1 MGTKPPERLEK
12 ALTVL
17 GVPHDVKVYE
27 GAGHRF
33 MTKTGGPM
41 APLAS
46 LARMAYVEDAA
57 EDSWRRILEFF
68 GDHLRS

>member
-1 MGTKPPERLEK
+1 
-12 ALTVL
+12 
-17 GVPHDVKVYE
+17 
-27 GAGHRF
+27 
-33 MTKTGGPM
+33 MTKTSGAI

-46 LARMAYVEDAA
+46 LARMAYVENAA